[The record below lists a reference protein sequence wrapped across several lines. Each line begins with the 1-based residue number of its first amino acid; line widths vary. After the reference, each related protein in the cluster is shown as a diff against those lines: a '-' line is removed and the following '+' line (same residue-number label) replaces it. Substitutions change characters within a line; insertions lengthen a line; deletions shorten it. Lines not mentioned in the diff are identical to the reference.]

1 MPKLNGIFSRLALLL
16 ILAGCKQDSPKP
28 IDPVK
33 EEPTI
38 LDSVNMLFKDVYLW
52 NNLIDQSLDANAF
65 ENRAD
70 SENSLR
76 SYIDAM
82 PTAQSGTCN
91 YSNPR
96 RAQKKM
102 PHISVR
108 LFL

>member
-1 MPKLNGIFSRLALLL
+1 MPKLNGIFCRLALLL

-82 PTAQSGTCN
+82 ATAQSGTCN

-96 RAQKKM
+96 RSQKK